1 MGTLRRI
8 EDKLDRL
15 LSGMEEL
22 RARLDEL
29 ADELAEHPE
38 EDMLQAG
45 INAIFGWQ
53 GPGRGNKGGDGK

>member
-15 LSGMEEL
+15 LAGIEEL

-29 ADELAEHPE
+29 AEYPE

>member
-1 MGTLRRI
+1 MGYMGTLRRI

-15 LSGMEEL
+15 LAGIEEL
-22 RARLDEL
+22 QARL
-29 ADELAEHPE
+29 DELAEHPE

>member
-15 LSGMEEL
+15 LAGIEEL
-22 RARLDEL
+22 RARL
-29 ADELAEHPE
+29 DELAEHPE